1 MFYKI
6 IKDFFLKKIVNKR
19 LLNYELQPSENKI
32 KTIGVVVDEKYF
44 AEKERLIAEIE
55 KNGFE
60 REAITLL
67 VFKDKIKSKENIKE
81 PFYSYRDIAISGKV
95 NKQEVIDFVDTSYD
109 LLISYYDEDRPSLL
123 MISKKSKAKFKVGFS
138 NIDKRINHFMISEKL
153 ENYTEFV
160 SELFKYLRI
169 LNKI

>member
-19 LLNYELQPSENKI
+19 LLNYSLQSSEEKI

-44 AEKERLIAEIE
+44 LEKERLIAEIE

-60 REAITLL
+60 KETITVL
-67 VFKDKIKSKENIKE
+67 VFKDKVRSKEMIKE
-81 PFYSYRDIAISGKV
+81 PFYSYKDISISGKV
-95 NKQEVIDFVDTSYD
+95 SKQEVIDFIDTPFD
-109 LLISYYDEDRPSLL
+109 LLISYYDEARPSLL
-123 MISKKSKAKFKVGFS
+123 MISKKSNAKFKVGFTA
-138 NIDKRINHFMISEKL
+138 IDKRINHFMIAEQL
-153 ENYTEFV
+153 ENYNGFV
-160 SELFKYLRI
+160 SELFKYLKI